1 MKRNSKRGS
10 TNLLNKKRMLV
21 FLLCFFLGTI
31 ALIIR
36 LGYIQLIKGEEY
48 KKAAMENWARDITIS
63 AKRGTIYDARGK
75 KLAVSVNSNTVT
87 CFPADVKKGA
97 KKSNST
103 SENSEN
109 SETSEVDVATSKP
122 EDENKLT
129 SLLKSLNGK
138 LADDKTDISEE
149 NQEAV
154 EVMEEIPTNN
164 KTPEETAEILSSI
177 LEMEYDEVLEKI
189 TSNYS
194 YVVLKK
200 WITDEQAEK
209 IREQELSGINVIE
222 DNKRVY
228 PYGNFAPHILGF
240 TNVDQDGLYGI
251 EATFNE
257 YLTGV
262 PGRMVVNTDA
272 NGRELPFGYNEY
284 YESEDG
290 DGVVLTID
298 EVIQHY
304 AESAAEKVKNDYKAK
319 RATIIV
325 MDPKTGDVLAMTSK
339 PDYDPNDPKIP
350 IDEIVKKEWETLD
363 NKSLQEA
370 WFDMWRNPA
379 VNDIYE
385 PGSTFKLIT
394 TAVALEENKATLE
407 STYFC
412 DGFVKQIK
420 GERIKCWRYYR
431 PHGEQTL
438 SEAIQNSCN
447 DALAQMGLD
456 IGKDIFYK
464 YVKSFGFE
472 EKTGIDL
479 NGEALGLIKEPE
491 NMKDVD
497 VVTQAFGQGVAV
509 TPIQLVTAVSAIAN
523 GGDLLEPKIVKE
535 FIDENGN
542 VVKHFDTIVR
552 RNVISKETS
561 QKMLQIM
568 KDSAEAGTKQAYRA
582 GYRIGGKSG
591 TAQKVIDGRYVEGKY
606 ISSFVGVAPVDD
618 PKAVVLV
625 MVDEPDKTIGSYGSI
640 VAGPVAADL
649 LENIM
654 KYYDVEPV
662 YTEEELGKVAAQT
675 VTVPQILGLTV
686 KEATDKLI
694 RVGLESNI
702 TVEVD
707 ENTIV
712 KSQFPKAGEKVVKGS
727 VITMILK

>member
-36 LGYIQLIKGEEY
+36 LGYIQLIKGEDY

-63 AKRGTIYDARGK
+63 SKRGTIYDARGK

-103 SENSEN
+103 SENSED

-138 LADDKTDISEE
+138 LADDKTDVSEE

-154 EVMEEIPTNN
+154 EVMEEIPTNT

-200 WITDEQAEK
+200 WVTDEQAEK

-284 YESEDG
+284 YDSEDG

-350 IDEIVKKEWETLD
+350 IDDTVKKQWETLD

-407 STYFC
+407 STYYC

-447 DALAQMGLD
+447 DALAQIGLD

-535 FIDENGN
+535 LIDENGN

-552 RNVISKETS
+552 RNVISKDTS

-625 MVDEPDKTIGSYGSI
+625 MVDEPDKTIGSFGSI

-675 VTVPQILGLTV
+675 VNVPEILGLTV

-694 RVGLESNI
+694 RAGLESNI

-707 ENTIV
+707 GNTIV